1 MKQKVIKGNSTQFFV
16 QELSQVAET
25 EYVVEAD
32 SKATILVTAKGT
44 TSVDGRVHVRLV
56 GERAEAAILGA
67 FVNAKDTSIT
77 LETLQQHEAV
87 STTSNLLV
95 KSVLTQG
102 SRFFYNGAIRVEG
115 SGQKTDAYQRNEN
128 LLLSGDA
135 HAESKPSLEILAD
148 DVRCT
153 HGATIG
159 TLDDE
164 QLWYLQSRGI
174 PYTTGKCLIVEGFL
188 DTVLSRVVDVKTSE
202 TVKNFLWQTL
212 SEQQL

>member
-1 MKQKVIKGNSTQFFV
+1 MKQQVVKTNTTEFFL
-16 QELSQVAET
+16 QELSQVAEA
-25 EYVVEAD
+25 EYVVKGD
-32 SKATILVTAKGT
+32 GKVMVLVTAHGT
-44 TSVDGRVHVRLV
+44 TSVNGRVHVRLV
-56 GERAEAAILGA
+56 GERAEASILGA
-67 FVNAKDTSIT
+67 FVSAKDVAIN
-77 LETLQQHEAV
+77 LETLQQHEAE

-95 KSVLTQG
+95 KSILTQG
-102 SRFFYNGAIRVEG
+102 SRFIYNGAIRVEE

-128 LLLSGDA
+128 LLLSQDA
-135 HAESKPSLEILAD
+135 YAESKPSLEILAD

-174 PYTTGKCLIVEGFL
+174 SWPIGKRLIVEGFL
-188 DTVLSRVVDVKTSE
+188 DTVLSQAVDQKTSE
-202 TVKNFLWQTL
+202 AVKNFLWQTL